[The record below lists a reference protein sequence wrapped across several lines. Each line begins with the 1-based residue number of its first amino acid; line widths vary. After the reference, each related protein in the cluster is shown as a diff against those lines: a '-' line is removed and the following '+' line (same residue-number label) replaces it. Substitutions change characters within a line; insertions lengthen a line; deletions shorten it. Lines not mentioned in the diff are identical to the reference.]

1 MPMILTATTLDP
13 PDLPGRLGRSGRPD
27 RWRLLPWRLL
37 DRLVEADARHRERC
51 KLARMP
57 PERLRDMGI
66 PACAATGSA
75 A

>member
-13 PDLPGRLGRSGRPD
+13 PDLPGQLG

-75 A
+75 T